1 MKKSGELSKVLAVLL
16 AVLLLFGLFPTGTI
30 ANLKTVDAAT
40 TLNNPR
46 IVADSSMEAG
56 QRVTWDCVWFGAYPQ
71 SEVTGGSIYTTLKN
85 ATDWDENNDIVING
99 SKYRRLRGEDA
110 MYAGNGMEY
119 GYYDWNNNYK
129 IYHYF
134 KYEPIK
140 WRVLS
145 TTGNDAF
152 LLSDIALDDQKYNTN
167 DTSVTWETS
176 SIRSWLNGYDLSMNQ
191 PGTDYSKKNFINTAF
206 TSSQKNAIYTTNIVN
221 SNNIIWKT
229 AGGSDTSDKIFLLSE
244 SEIYNTDT
252 AAQYGFVKDSD
263 IYDEARRSYC
273 SVYAYAMGVQRYG
286 INEGKKEYN
295 GENDWWLRSP
305 GGDSKEAVIGNL
317 YGNVYAGG
325 IGVHYSTVGVRPAL
339 HLNLA
344 FSNQYSYAGTVCSNG
359 TKNEVAAPDL
369 KYENTAPSGGNTN
382 KGNSDSTE
390 NANKNTDKNTN
401 KNTPTSPSKPKP
413 AASTTK
419 KKPSN
424 PIASLSGGLKSV
436 KSPAKSTMAIKWK
449 KLNKVTG
456 YQVQLCSKSNFK
468 KGTIQRTFK
477 QKVTSTK
484 VRPLKPKKK
493 YYVRIRPYV
502 KSGSKKYYGKWSK
515 VKSVKIK

>member
-1 MKKSGELSKVLAVLL
+1 MG
-16 AVLLLFGLFPTGTI
+16 
-30 ANLKTVDAAT
+30 DY
-40 TLNNPR
+40 
-46 IVADSSMEAG
+46 SS
-56 QRVTWDCVWFGAYPQ
+56 
-71 SEVTGGSIYTTLKN
+71 
-85 ATDWDENNDIVING
+85 
-99 SKYRRLRGEDA
+99 
-110 MYAGNGMEY
+110 
-119 GYYDWNNNYK
+119 
-129 IYHYF
+129 YHYF

-140 WRVLS
+140 WRVLNRN
-145 TTGNDAF
+145 GNDVF
-152 LLSDIALDDQKYNTN
+152 LLADIALDNQEYNTE
-167 DTSVTWETS
+167 DVVWETS
-176 SIRSWLNGYDLSMNQ
+176 SIRSWLNGYGISVNQ
-191 PGTDYSKKNFINTAF
+191 QGRDYSKKNFINTAF
-206 TSSQKNAIYTTNIVN
+206 TSEQGSAIGITNVVNNKNLFTGTVL
-221 SNNIIWKT
+221 SNNT
-229 AGGSDTSDKIFLLSE
+229 FDKIFLLSAFEAHE
-244 SEIYNTDT
+244 SK
-252 AAQYGFVKDSD
+252 YGFVKGTSID
-263 IYDEARRSYC
+263 DEARRSLC
-273 SVYAYAMGVQRYG
+273 STYAYAMGIFKYYG
-286 INEGKKEYN
+286 TSKAWIERIR
-295 GENDWWLRSP
+295 WWLRSSGEFNKSVVVVP
-305 GGDSKEAVIGNL
+305 PSGWIDGRGDNIGTKYN
-317 YGNVYAGG
+317 G
-325 IGVHYSTVGVRPAL
+325 IRPAL

-369 KYENTAPSGGNTN
+369 KYENTAPSGENTN

-401 KNTPTSPSKPKP
+401 KNTPNSPSKPKP

-424 PIASLSGGLKSV
+424 PIALLSGVLKSV

-493 YYVRIRPYV
+493 YCVRIRPYV